1 MIILRRAL
9 VLALAGLA
17 TLPGLH
23 AQAPLSITFS
33 DAEEVAVGTQGF
45 VKETCTILDF
55 DSATFAMAVTADEQ
69 AALNTYQDQFC
80 QIQIASTVGGWL
92 AEKVAGVVAIRWEGT
107 APAQYEHGYVNLTSA
122 WPPGMRYQQEVTD
135 RWVVD
140 PEKGKQVVIIVSLVL
155 VLGVA
160 LGAWKVYKA
169 ASYIKP
175 PELIKKKK
183 DAKDREYTGVV
194 GNKKV
199 KKKHAYYRKPAPGTL
214 GGNDG
219 GAEKQER
226 YRDDEEEEEDR
237 FDEYGRRMYK
247 DVNGD
252 WQVLERDSSDDT
264 DSEEEERRKKAE
276 KRRRRPQPGRGNG
289 RRGSEDS
296 NSSRDH
302 DTSSAAA
309 NRALNSNGKSSGFLK
324 IGSGGKRSSAGSS
337 TLASHSPMATTTT
350 FRQNQYTG
358 VSGRASPQPVLID
371 MQETN
376 YQQRR
381 PLGAPAPSP
390 SSSSFQTTPAS
401 GNTFSSPSVPPVPST
416 TPAPQP
422 STVMTYHL
430 PPPAHTQIDLMRFD
444 TSSPAP
450 SGRSNNSYG
459 GSYDPQQ
466 NPYQQRQQQS
476 DVVVSMPQQYQN
488 HHHPT
493 SPTRRG
499 GYSANQRF

>member
-9 VLALAGLA
+9 VLALAGLT
-17 TLPGLH
+17 TLPGLL
-23 AQAPLSITFS
+23 AQTVPLSITFS
-33 DAEEVAVGTQGF
+33 DASGTALGTQSF
-45 VKETCTILDF
+45 AVTTCLPLDYP
-55 DSATFAMAVTADEQ
+55 DYATAVTADNR
-69 AALNTYQDQFC
+69 AAVNTYQDPFC
-80 QIQIASTVGGWL
+80 QIAIAATVGGWT
-92 AEKVAGVVAIRWEGT
+92 AAAVPSVVAIRWEGP
-107 APAQYEHGYVNLTSA
+107 APSQFPTGYLNMTVK
-122 WPPGMRYQQEVTD
+122 WPEGMVYQKKIENVF
-135 RWVVD
+135 VVD
-140 PEKGKQVVIIVSLVL
+140 AEKGKKVVIVVSIVLAI
-155 VLGVA
+155 GVA

-169 ASYIKP
+169 ASYVKP
-175 PELIKKKK
+175 PELMKKKK
-183 DAKDREYTGVV
+183 EAKDREYTGVV

-214 GGNDG
+214 GGG

-226 YRDDEEEEEDR
+226 YRDDDDEEEDR

-247 DVNGD
+247 DENGE
-252 WQVLERDSSDDT
+252 WQVVERDSSDDT

-276 KRRRRPQPGRGNG
+276 KRRRRAQPGRSNN

-309 NRALNSNGKSSGFLK
+309 NRALNGKGFLK
-324 IGSGGKRSSAGSS
+324 VGGGKRSSAGSS

-381 PLGAPAPSP
+381 PLGAPAAPSP
-390 SSSSFQTTPAS
+390 SSSSFHTTS
-401 GNTFSSPSVPPVPST
+401 GSANTFNAPPPSSST
-416 TPAPQP
+416 VTPQA
-422 STVMTYHL
+422 STVMTYNL

-459 GSYDPQQ
+459 GSYDPHQ
-466 NPYQQRQQQS
+466 NPYQQRQHQQQS
-476 DVVVSMPQQYQN
+476 EVIVSMPQQYQN
-488 HHHPT
+488 NHHPT